1 MKFCEYV
8 KAEVDYILAS
18 ANLTEDEEELF
29 NVLARGMTITE
40 ASVELGMSDATID
53 RKIKKIKDKIERV
66 DAMEIR
72 VPVWEKVMLTK
83 EEAAEYSH
91 IGINKLE
98 ELLKLPNCPFVL
110 YVGKKKLIKRKEFEQ
125 FLSKNIEI

>member
-29 NVLARGMTITE
+29 NVLARGMTIPE